1 MSGLLQNIEL
11 PDSNLPWLFALR
23 EQGREA
29 FIRQGLPTAKT
40 EAWKYTRPRD
50 LQVDDFVMQ
59 TSPCHCSDECDC
71 EHHHHS
77 SDESDA
83 DCDLR
88 QLFVISAREEQ
99 LLPIYHGNQTEPSWS
114 PTLPYVSDLF
124 SSYCLPQNDT
134 PNNLKYPP
142 LIERL
147 RSIAAGHIFALR
159 APPAI
164 IA

>member
-23 EQGREA
+23 EKGREA

-77 SDESDA
+77 SLGDA
-83 DCDLR
+83 LPFDCDAVHFDNGNLR
-88 QLFVISAREEQ
+88 HE
-99 LLPIYHGNQTEPSWS
+99 H
-114 PTLPYVSDLF
+114 
-124 SSYCLPQNDT
+124 
-134 PNNLKYPP
+134 
-142 LIERL
+142 
-147 RSIAAGHIFALR
+147 
-159 APPAI
+159 
-164 IA
+164 